1 MSGQQL
7 DGLPLNLVQT
17 FIVFGNF
24 GDISTSTI
32 IKSKLQFV
40 QYFGLLA
47 LKNASIDIKFWMSCI
62 FLQLNEDKIII
73 LMYLR
78 ILPKNVHHYPHL
90 YDLSL

>member
-7 DGLPLNLVQT
+7 DGLPLNLVQS

-47 LKNASIDIKFWMSCI
+47 LKNASIDIKF
-62 FLQLNEDKIII
+62 
-73 LMYLR
+73 
-78 ILPKNVHHYPHL
+78 
-90 YDLSL
+90 